1 MLRFLLRRLAQV
13 LLTLVILATV
23 TFAAVRAAPGGPAQ
37 VLLGPDRYT
46 PQLEAQLNRQLGLDR
61 PLPEQL
67 LHWAGSL
74 ARGEL
79 GYSYFHRRPAGA
91 VVAERLPNT
100 LLLGGLA
107 FLASLAGG
115 VGLGVAAAVRRGTWT
130 DRLVS
135 SAAVAVVA
143 TPSFWLGILL
153 VVVFAAWLRVLPSA
167 GMAPVG
173 QENDVVARGRHLLL
187 PLLTMALPH
196 GASLALYTRAA
207 MLDALAADYTRTAR
221 AKGVGERGVAWGHAL
236 RNAASPI
243 ATVAG
248 LNLPHIV
255 EGSVVVESVFAWP
268 GLGRLTVTSVG
279 QRDYPVLLVVTLL
292 VGLAVV
298 LANLLTDLLY
308 HALDPRVDDA

>member
-1 MLRFLLRRLAQV
+1 M
-13 LLTLVILATV
+13 
-23 TFAAVRAAPGGPAQ
+23 
-37 VLLGPDRYT
+37 
-46 PQLEAQLNRQLGLDR
+46 
-61 PLPEQL
+61 
-67 LHWAGSL
+67 
-74 ARGEL
+74 
-79 GYSYFHRRPAGA
+79 
-91 VVAERLPNT
+91 
-100 LLLGGLA
+100 
-107 FLASLAGG
+107 
-115 VGLGVAAAVRRGTWT
+115 AAAVRRGTWT

-167 GMAPVG
+167 GIAPVG

>member
-1 MLRFLLRRLAQV
+1 MLRFLLWRLVQV
-13 LLTLVILATV
+13 LLTLLVLAV
-23 TFAAVRAAPGGPAQ
+23 LTFGAIRAAPGGPAQ
-37 VLLGPDRYT
+37 ILLGPDRYT

-61 PLPEQL
+61 PLPEQFLRCGAAL
-67 LHWAGSL
+67 L
-74 ARGEL
+74 RGEL
-79 GYSYFHRRPAGA
+79 GYSYFHRRPAVE

-100 LLLGGLA
+100 VLLGGLA
-107 FLASLAGG
+107 FLVSLAAG
-115 VGLGVAAAVRRGTWT
+115 VTLGVAAATRRGTWI

-153 VVVFAAWLRVLPSA
+153 IVVFAAWLQILPSA

-173 QENDVVARGRHLLL
+173 QEGDFLARARHLLL
-187 PLLTMALPH
+187 PLVTMTAPH
-196 GASLALYTRAA
+196 SASLALYTRAA
-207 MLDALAADYTRTAR
+207 MLEALAADYARTAS
-221 AKGVGERGVAWGHAL
+221 AKGISRRGVAWGHAL
-236 RNAASPI
+236 RNAAIPI

-268 GLGRLTVTSVG
+268 GLGRLTVVSVG

-292 VGLAVV
+292 VGLAFV
-298 LANLLTDLLY
+298 LANFLTDLLY
-308 HALDPRVDDA
+308 HALDPRVGYA